1 MSDYKWKFARIGG
14 VTRVYISS
22 AEDIKHL
29 GELDKKMW
37 TVLSCPVKGLEID
50 EQSLA
55 YMDTNGDG
63 QIRVDEVIGVSQWLC
78 KVLNCSSIRQ
88 PLVTKAAT
96 HQRNNNDS
104 VLFGKLS
111 SVDMP

>member
-78 KVLNCSSIRQ
+78 KVL
-88 PLVTKAAT
+88 
-96 HQRNNNDS
+96 
-104 VLFGKLS
+104 
-111 SVDMP
+111 